1 MSWNYLFVHLRNLII
16 FLNGNLLAYTMKLL
30 FIPNWNGHL
39 HIQEYDDKSVSRLY
53 ELTEHQNK
61 ELIPVFKNDIHK
73 TNFVIENAFDKY
85 RNEFILSITGDHS
98 NSYPLI
104 KAFSKEN
111 KNYKLVVFDAHPD
124 CEVSTEIVSHED
136 YLRNLIEDRIV
147 NPQDIYLFGIRTFSR
162 IEFEYLKEK
171 KVNFYTISDI
181 LRDTGKIEEIL
192 RGIREEI
199 YLSIDVDVLD
209 PDDAPATYY
218 SEWCGLRINELIE
231 FVKII
236 LPNVKS
242 ADISEFYIEK
252 DKDEITQRNVLK
264 LIETF
269 LKK

>member
-1 MSWNYLFVHLRNLII
+1 MQ
-16 FLNGNLLAYTMKLL
+16 LL
-30 FIPNWNGHL
+30 FISNWNGHL
-39 HIQEYDDKSVSRLY
+39 YIQEHDDKSVSRLY
-53 ELTEHQNK
+53 ELTEYENK
-61 ELIPVFKNDIHK
+61 ELVSVFKNDMVK
-73 TNFVIENAFDKY
+73 TNSLIESAFDKY
-85 RNEFILSITGDHS
+85 RNEFVLSVIGDHS

-111 KNYKLVVFDAHPD
+111 KSCKLVVFDAHPD
-124 CEVSTEIVSHED
+124 CEVSTDVVSHED
-136 YLRNLIEDRIV
+136 YLRNLID
-147 NPQDIYLFGIRTFSR
+147 NGFTSPQNIYLFGIRTFSR
-162 IEFEYLKEK
+162 TEFEYLTEK
-171 KVNFYTISDI
+171 RVNFYTISDI
-181 LRDTGKIEEIL
+181 LRDAEKIKEIL

-236 LPNVKS
+236 LPKVKS
-242 ADISEFYIEK
+242 ADIGEFYIEK